1 MMESLLF
8 IALTL
13 AVGGWVLW
21 PARDD
26 RGEAWEYSD
35 EDTPLGR
42 LAVRKE
48 VLLGNIG
55 DLDFEFAM
63 GKLSED
69 DYRELRENLKRQ
81 TLKIM
86 EQIDVLLESE
96 PEPSPGARATLDSCD
111 GCGGELSP
119 DARFCPHCGSPVR

>member
-1 MMESLLF
+1 MIEFVPLIF
-8 IALTL
+8 LTL
-13 AVGGWVLW
+13 LVGGWVMW
-21 PARDD
+21 PARATNA
-26 RGEAWEYSD
+26 GEWKFSD

-69 DYRELRENLKRQ
+69 DYRELRDNLKRQ

-96 PEPSPGARATLDSCD
+96 PVKAGHSQATLGACA
-111 GCGGELSP
+111 GCGGELP
-119 DARFCPHCGSPVR
+119 PQARFCPHCGSSL

>member
-1 MMESLLF
+1 MMEILPL
-8 IALTL
+8 ILLTL
-13 AVGGWVLW
+13 LIGGWVMW
-21 PARDD
+21 PARANDA
-26 RGEAWEYSD
+26 GEWKFSD

-96 PEPSPGARATLDSCD
+96 PVTTQGARTRLDTCA
-111 GCGGELSP
+111 GCGGELP
-119 DARFCPHCGSPVR
+119 PQARFCPHCGSSV